1 MSSPERHEM
10 QLQRTF
16 PSGAQEWFCPQCKRW
31 MVLHHDADH
40 REARIVVLEAGDAR
54 AGHFGGTK
62 GVSVVGAEIESGT
75 NPPAEPPK
83 GWLH

>member
-16 PSGAQEWFCPQCKRW
+16 PSGAQEWFCPECKRW
-31 MVLHHDADH
+31 MVLHHDPERGKAK
-40 REARIVVLEAGDAR
+40 IVVLEVGDALV
-54 AGHFGGTK
+54 GHFGGTK
-62 GVSVVGAEIESGT
+62 GVTVAGSQIQPGT
-75 NPPAEPPK
+75 APPVEPNK

>member
-1 MSSPERHEM
+1 MSNPERHEM

-16 PSGAQEWFCPQCKRW
+16 PSGAQEWFCPECKRW
-31 MVLHHDADH
+31 MVIHHDSV
-40 REARIVVLEAGDAR
+40 RGKVKIVVLETGDAL

-62 GVSVVGAEIESGT
+62 GVVVTESQIQPGT
-75 NPPAEPPK
+75 KPPVEPNT

>member
-31 MVLHHDADH
+31 MVLHHDAE
-40 REARIVVLEAGDAR
+40 RGKAKIVVLEAGDAH
-54 AGHFGGTK
+54 AGHFGGTQ
-62 GVSVVGAEIESGT
+62 GVSVAGAQIESGT
-75 NPPAEPPK
+75 KPPVEPHTR
-83 GWLH
+83 WLH